1 MDAMRRIACPRLVG
15 RTLMRGLLSMLV
27 LTALTPAAV
36 AAQSPAV
43 GGYAPGGPAIV
54 EGTAPAG
61 ADPTRA
67 MRYPRHTPPGEG
79 ARLPFTGLQI
89 GMMLIAGLVLL
100 GLGLSLRRSSTRARP
115 SDDYRPS
122 PHPGNSELQPTLG
135 PRGGP

>member
-1 MDAMRRIACPRLVG
+1 MRRIACPRLVG

-36 AAQSPAV
+36 AAPSPAV
-43 GGYAPGGPAIV
+43 GGYAAGGPAIV
-54 EGTAPAG
+54 EDTAPASADPEGTAPAS
-61 ADPTRA
+61 ADP
-67 MRYPRHTPPGEG
+67 EG

-100 GLGLSLRRSSTRARP
+100 GLGLSLRRSSMRARP

>member
-15 RTLMRGLLSMLV
+15 RTLMRGLLSLLV

-36 AAQSPAV
+36 AAPSPAV
-43 GGYAPGGPAIV
+43 GGYAAGGPAIV
-54 EGTAPAG
+54 EDTAPAS
-61 ADPTRA
+61 ADP
-67 MRYPRHTPPGEG
+67 EG

-122 PHPGNSELQPTLG
+122 PHPGNSELQPRLG

>member
-1 MDAMRRIACPRLVG
+1 MRRIACPRLVG

-36 AAQSPAV
+36 AAQSPAT
-43 GGYAPGGPAIV
+43 GGYAAGGPSIV
-54 EGTAPAG
+54 ERTAPTG
-61 ADPTRA
+61 AEP
-67 MRYPRHTPPGEG
+67 EG
-79 ARLPFTGLQI
+79 GRLPFTGLQI

-115 SDDYRPS
+115 SDDYRS
-122 PHPGNSELQPTLG
+122 APHPGNSEIQPTLG